1 MHLASVLYGLLILK
15 VQPVKIYLVS
25 IVSQE
30 RFIVKPSFQI
40 GNTAAMQYKPAGKPI
55 EKGRP

>member
-1 MHLASVLYGLLILK
+1 MHLASVLYGLLILN

-40 GNTAAMQYKPAGKPI
+40 GNTAAMQYKLAGKPI

>member
-1 MHLASVLYGLLILK
+1 M
-15 VQPVKIYLVS
+15 S

-40 GNTAAMQYKPAGKPI
+40 SEEGNTM
-55 EKGRP
+55 EKGRPYIRNVLFTSQS